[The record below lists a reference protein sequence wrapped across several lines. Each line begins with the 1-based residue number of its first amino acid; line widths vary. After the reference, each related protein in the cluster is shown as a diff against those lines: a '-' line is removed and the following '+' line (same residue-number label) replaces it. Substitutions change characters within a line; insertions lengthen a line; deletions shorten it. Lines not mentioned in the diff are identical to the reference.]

1 MTYHLYFDWFGVNS
15 LWNFSFIK
23 SSTFFVNQ
31 IENKK
36 NIIFRKNSAKFC
48 AYISQPAP
56 VKSEEH
62 KADHTSEY
70 YLYIYI

>member
-1 MTYHLYFDWFGVNS
+1 MTYHLYFDWNCEISV
-15 LWNFSFIK
+15 FIK

-70 YLYIYI
+70 YLYIYM